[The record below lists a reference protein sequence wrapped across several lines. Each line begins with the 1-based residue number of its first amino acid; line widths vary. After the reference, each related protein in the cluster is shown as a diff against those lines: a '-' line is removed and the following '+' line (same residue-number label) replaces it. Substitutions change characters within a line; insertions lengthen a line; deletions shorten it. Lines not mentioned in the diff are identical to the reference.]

1 MIDAA
6 AALLDRDDLP
16 SWEDDAATRRE
27 LERMAED
34 LHRYA
39 IAARCDAGRAARIAH
54 DINLRARRINAFLT
68 GRRCGGQA
76 ANGWGMKTRGHA
88 HEV

>member
-34 LHRYA
+34 LHRYR
-39 IAARCDAGRAARIAH
+39 IAARRDPAKAARIAH
-54 DINLRARRINAFLT
+54 DVNTLTDRVRIALT
-68 GRRCGGQA
+68 QRGRR
-76 ANGWGMKTRGHA
+76 HA
-88 HEV
+88 